1 MRKREESGELH
12 QNYASLNQPI
22 STNREV
28 HSEKN
33 NAISL
38 MKNQESSPNSSF
50 NLKQDLS
57 VLLDTVNEALA
68 ILDNTG
74 IIQYCNQACVQL
86 LGYTSPAQLQGLSI
100 KQVIAD
106 DSNSLSHSNN
116 ELIDYKNDGF
126 FPPCKIKK
134 KEGLTVWIDGFSC
147 QIIFQDTPS
156 FILFIRDITNR
167 HREICDLEQLEKKYR
182 TIAELSANGIV
193 TINPLGKITYVNR
206 SFQKMTGIDED
217 KLTNMM
223 FRELLTKDSI
233 YQFQQLMLQV
243 RKDEKNL
250 KHVEMNINLN
260 QTDYIPVE
268 LSIAPVIENQEFTG
282 YICTILDIKE
292 RKKFED
298 EIKKSERLKTEFM
311 NIVAHE
317 LKSPVT
323 PIKGYL
329 DLIISDNQ
337 ADIKIKKWAQI
348 GLRNAE
354 RLLLLVN
361 DILDVSRLDNDT
373 MSFEMR
379 KIETSK
385 LFYEIIEDMK
395 PAVQEKQ
402 LQFNVAI
409 QDCLPPILGDYHRLS
424 QVLRNLLTNAVKF
437 TDEGSITLKAYTQ
450 DNDLILQVIDTG
462 IGMRQDEA
470 EKVFNKFFQAETS
483 ENRRHEGTGLGL
495 FICKE
500 IIKKHRGDISVK
512 SDLGK
517 GSMFTIRFP
526 TL

>member
-1 MRKREESGELH
+1 MNEHDSFPSSSLH
-12 QNYASLNQPI
+12 
-22 STNREV
+22 
-28 HSEKN
+28 
-33 NAISL
+33 
-38 MKNQESSPNSSF
+38 
-50 NLKQDLS
+50 LKQDLS
-57 VLLDTVNEALA
+57 VLLDTINEAFTM
-68 ILDNTG
+68 LDETG

-86 LGYTSPAQLQGLSI
+86 FGYSSPSELQGLSI
-100 KQVIAD
+100 KQVITD
-106 DSNSLSHSNN
+106 DSFTFPHSKN
-116 ELIDYKNDGF
+116 ESIDYKNDGF

-134 KEGLTVWIDGFSC
+134 EEGLTGWIDGFFC
-147 QIIFQDTPS
+147 QIIFEDTPS
-156 FILFIRDITNR
+156 SILFIRDITNR

-182 TIAELSANGIV
+182 TIADLSANGIV

-206 SFQKMTGIDED
+206 SFQKMTGLNEE

-233 YQFQQLMLQV
+233 YQFQQLLLQV

-260 QTDYIPVE
+260 QADYIPVE
-268 LSIAPVIENQEFTG
+268 LSIAPVIDNDEFTG

-329 DLIISDNQ
+329 DLIISDNH

-379 KIETSK
+379 KIEPSK
-385 LFYEIIEDMK
+385 LFYEIVEDMK
-395 PAVQEKQ
+395 PSVQEKHV
-402 LQFNVAI
+402 QFNIAI
-409 QDCLPPILGDYHRLS
+409 QDDLPAILGDYHRLS

-437 TDEGSITLKAYTQ
+437 TDEGSITLKAYRQ
-450 DNDLILQVIDTG
+450 ENDLVLQVIDTG

-470 EKVFNKFFQAETS
+470 EHVFNKFFQAETS

-500 IIKKHRGDISVK
+500 IIKKHRGDIMVK
-512 SDLGK
+512 SELGK
-517 GSMFTIRFP
+517 GSIFTIRFP

>member
-1 MRKREESGELH
+1 
-12 QNYASLNQPI
+12 
-22 STNREV
+22 
-28 HSEKN
+28 
-33 NAISL
+33 
-38 MKNQESSPNSSF
+38 
-50 NLKQDLS
+50 
-57 VLLDTVNEALA
+57 
-68 ILDNTG
+68 
-74 IIQYCNQACVQL
+74 
-86 LGYTSPAQLQGLSI
+86 
-100 KQVIAD
+100 
-106 DSNSLSHSNN
+106 
-116 ELIDYKNDGF
+116 
-126 FPPCKIKK
+126 
-134 KEGLTVWIDGFSC
+134 
-147 QIIFQDTPS
+147 
-156 FILFIRDITNR
+156 
-167 HREICDLEQLEKKYR
+167 
-182 TIAELSANGIV
+182 
-193 TINPLGKITYVNR
+193 
-206 SFQKMTGIDED
+206 
-217 KLTNMM
+217 M

-298 EIKKSERLKTEFM
+298 VIKKSERLKTEFM

-526 TL
+526 TLLSLIHI